1 MPEQFEDA
9 SVGKVRAKQGEDEVP
24 HYARVCSDD
33 PLFVAVEGGCLGSTF
48 VLDDCRSLQQAAH

>member
-1 MPEQFEDA
+1 MTLEATSLLD
-9 SVGKVRAKQGEDEVP
+9 SKNRAKSRRLC
-24 HYARVCSDD
+24 YARVCSDD